1 MPWKRTCAM
10 SERFGFIAE
19 MQRGERSLS
28 ELCRVFG
35 ISRKTGHKWWARF
48 AQEGYAGLQ
57 ERSSAPV
64 SHPNAIRSEMRDR
77 LLEVRRAHSDWGPQK
92 VLDYL
97 TPRHPGM
104 EWPAVSTVAQFFM
117 REGLVKA
124 RQRQRRSV
132 PFGAPFTI
140 ATAPNELWS
149 ADFKGQFRMHDA
161 RLCYPL
167 TMSDGF
173 SRYLLC
179 CRGLRRPTLA
189 ATQPWFEWAFREY
202 GLPAAIRTDNGAPFA
217 STALGGI
224 SSLSLWLL
232 KHGVI
237 PERIRPAHPEQNG
250 RHERLHG
257 TLKRACAPQANLRA
271 QQRAFDRFRYDYN
284 CERPHQALGGKCPHS
299 LYRASPRAYPK
310 RLPELQYPH
319 GFVVRYVHSSGQF
332 KWRGT
337 TWYVGPV
344 FSGEPLG
351 LKPVDD
357 AIWQVHVGPLAIALL
372 DLRQQRLQPI
382 ATFIE
387 VPTLH

>member
-1 MPWKRTCAM
+1 MPWRRTCAM

-35 ISRKTGHKWWARF
+35 ISRKTGYKWWDRF
-48 AQEGYAGLQ
+48 EQHGYAGLQ
-57 ERSSAPV
+57 ERSRAPV
-64 SHPNAIRSEMRDR
+64 SHPNAVSSDVRERV
-77 LLEVRRAHSDWGPQK
+77 LEIRRAHADWGPEK

-97 TPRHPGM
+97 APRQPAIK
-104 EWPAVSTVAQFFM
+104 WPAVSTVAQWFAQA
-117 REGLVKA
+117 GLVIGRK
-124 RQRQRRSV
+124 RRRRSV

-149 ADFKGQFRMHDA
+149 ADFKGQFRMHDG

-167 TMSDGF
+167 TLSDGF

-179 CRGLRRPTLA
+179 CHGLRRPTWRS
-189 ATQPWFEWAFREY
+189 TQPWFEWAFREY
-202 GLPAAIRTDNGAPFA
+202 GLPAVIRTDNGAPFA

-271 QQRAFDRFRYDYN
+271 QQRAFDCFQHDYN
-284 CERPHQALGGKCPHS
+284 CERPHQALGGKCPDA
-299 LYRASPRAYPK
+299 LYRDSTRVYPK
-310 RLPELQYPH
+310 RVPKLQYPDN
-319 GFVVRYVHSSGQF
+319 FDVRYVHRSGQF
-332 KWRGT
+332 KWRGSI
-337 TWYVGPV
+337 WYAGAV
-344 FSGEPLG
+344 FSGEPIG
-351 LKPVDD
+351 LKPVDEGLWHLY
-357 AIWQVHVGPLAIALL
+357 IGRLAIARL
-372 DLRQQRLQPI
+372 DLRKRRLEPMT
-382 ATFIE
+382 TFID